1 MYGQL
6 YTIEIPGTLKG
17 RECLVKLINP
27 AVLLSAVGLVDK
39 TLLSNTGGC
48 GFDSRL
54 GCYFLGTFVLIST
67 LVPPAYEYKSGC
79 YFLEML

>member
-1 MYGQL
+1 MSGQL

-39 TLLSNTGGC
+39 TLLSNTKDC

-54 GCYFLGTFVLIST
+54 GSYFLGT
-67 LVPPAYEYKSGC
+67 
-79 YFLEML
+79 